1 MPVCNRATGAN
12 LFQVIDECLRKNEI
26 PRQNVKGF
34 CSDNAAVM
42 VGKRNSVLS
51 RVREATDHQVFDIGC
66 ISHIANLCAVAL
78 IKCLQEPVEDLLVD
92 TYFWFDKSAT
102 RKEDYHEFQEFTDT
116 PNEVIMKHVSTRWLS
131 MQRCV
136 DRILSQWDALQS
148 YFSSIREAE
157 RPGRAKRCKDAY
169 SSEGMKLYYKFLSY
183 ALVRLNSFNV
193 LFQSEGYIT
202 IHLLAKTTAL
212 LRTYLGRFF
221 DHQVIVS
228 SDVLDINFEDQSL
241 QVLDE
246 DLDVGTAARR
256 YVCSIEEDCDPAL
269 LDRFFSDVRVAY
281 SSAVKKLFEHFP
293 FRNEILRSVVVLDP
307 MKCSSFLEVDVLT
320 LIDRFMKNL
329 SDKEVDDILEEF
341 RRLRFSTELPPFTD
355 NSEIDEWWLNVLD
368 TKSPS
373 GTPLYKNLGYLIRI
387 ILILPCDQ
395 APVERV
401 FSMVNEIHTKYR
413 PTIQNST
420 VCALLTCKVNN
431 KIPCIE
437 MSVSDNLAKQVK
449 SAAMSRN
456 QQITDTI
463 VATLLH
469 CKCR

>member
-1 MPVCNRATGAN
+1 MNASVRMKFLGKM
-12 LFQVIDECLRKNEI
+12 L
-26 PRQNVKGF
+26 KG
-34 CSDNAAVM
+34 SAQIM
-42 VGKRNSVLS
+42 LQSWYIGKRNSVLS

-136 DRILSQWDALQS
+136 DLILSQWDALQS

-193 LFQSEGYIT
+193 LFQSEGYMT

-212 LRTYLGRFF
+212 LRTYLGRFV

-246 DLDVGTAARR
+246 DLDVGTVARR

-269 LDRFFSDVRVAY
+269 LDRLFSDVRVAY
-281 SSAVKKLFEHFP
+281 SSVVKKLFEHFP

-307 MKCSSFLEVDVLT
+307 MKCSSFLEADVLT

-341 RRLRFSTELPPFTD
+341 RRLRFSTELPLFTD
-355 NSEIDEWWLNVLD
+355 N

-373 GTPLYKNLGYLIRI
+373 GTPLYKNLRI

-395 APVERV
+395 APV
-401 FSMVNEIHTKYR
+401 FSMVNKIHTKYR
-413 PTIQNST
+413 PTIQNSN

-437 MSVSDNLAKQVK
+437 MSVSDNLAKQV
-449 SAAMSRN
+449 
-456 QQITDTI
+456 
-463 VATLLH
+463 
-469 CKCR
+469 